1 MRRYTNEDH
10 QRVATLPC
18 INTILISAV
27 FVPCAA
33 KISAR
38 SSSCPSFTM
47 ISVLSLGVSIIHGDH
62 TGISITRLIHSRCN
76 LQLVLRIHFSAIHL
90 FFPFFLSSLL
100 RRILFRFLSFSR
112 RFSDSRVFPFSAF
125 PQFPTRR
132 RASLSSYSPTLY
144 SAALHNF
151 YRCRETGGTYTL
163 PHALVDSSYTYWM
176 YACLHVDALM

>member
-47 ISVLSLGVSIIHGDH
+47 ISVLSLGVSIIHGPH
-62 TGISITRLIHSRCN
+62 WHQHHETHS
-76 LQLVLRIHFSAIHL
+76 LEMQLALRIHFSAIHL
-90 FFPFFLSSLL
+90 FFLFFLSSLL
-100 RRILFRFLSFSR
+100 RHILFRFLSFSR
-112 RFSDSRVFPFSAF
+112 CFSDSRVFPFSAF
-125 PQFPTRR
+125 PQFPARR